1 VATDVARCPRSF
13 HPRFDARW
21 REYRYWLAPGLISPF
36 ISRYAWTPRG
46 DVDASAVRA
55 GASILVGTHDL
66 ASFTSGGEGV
76 PWSPRATRPRG
87 TTRTVFACDC
97 QELATNFA
105 WHEGR
110 STKLLEVRVVADAFL
125 PRMVRN
131 MVGALVEVGQG
142 RQEPGWIAQL
152 LAARDRRHGSVVAPP
167 QGLTLW
173 RVGFDGDV
181 IDHC

>member
-1 VATDVARCPRSF
+1 
-13 HPRFDARW
+13 
-21 REYRYWLAPGLISPF
+21 
-36 ISRYAWTPRG
+36 
-46 DVDASAVRA
+46 
-55 GASILVGTHDL
+55 
-66 ASFTSGGEGV
+66 
-76 PWSPRATRPRG
+76 
-87 TTRTVFACDC
+87 
-97 QELATNFA
+97 LATNFA

-142 RQEPGWIAQL
+142 RQEPSWIAQL

-181 IDHC
+181 IDYC